1 MYSIDEIM
9 DMLDWNN
16 PPEVQERGR
25 MLAKEIRCINV
36 FLQPMH
42 EGHGKNVWDNCAMI
56 LADRSDSEL
65 RPYLHNLFAW
75 LIDMNWP
82 GGYCIWERLKLYADK
97 EWFDYVLNIC
107 ISEAKALGEDIWLDN
122 LLEIKM
128 QI

>member
-1 MYSIDEIM
+1 MHGIDEIM

-16 PPEVQERGR
+16 SPDVQERGR

-36 FLQPMH
+36 FLQPGH

-56 LADRSDSEL
+56 LTDRPDSEL
-65 RPYLHNLFAW
+65 RPYLHNLFEW

-82 GGYCIWERLKLYADK
+82 GAYCIWERLKRYTDK
-97 EWFDYVLNIC
+97 EWFDYVLNDC
-107 ISEAKALGEDIWLDN
+107 INEAKALGEDIWLDN

-128 QI
+128 LR

>member
-82 GGYCIWERLKLYADK
+82 EGYCIWERLKLYADK